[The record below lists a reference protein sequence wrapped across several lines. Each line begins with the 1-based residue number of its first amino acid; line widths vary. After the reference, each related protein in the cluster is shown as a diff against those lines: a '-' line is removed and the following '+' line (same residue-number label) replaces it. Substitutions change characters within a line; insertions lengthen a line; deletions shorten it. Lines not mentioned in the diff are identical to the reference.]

1 MLTIAEEVLLLFLD
15 DEKGTLIRGP
25 DIHVELALGGAVLM
39 DLALAN
45 RIDTDPQRLFVVDRS
60 PIGDD
65 ILDEVLARVA
75 ACEPD
80 RSTEYWLNEIRE
92 DTQAL
97 MARFIDRLVDRGIL
111 RRVEE
116 KILWVFETRR
126 YPVIDDREER
136 EVKRRI
142 TSVLFS
148 DELPD
153 PRDVVIIGL
162 VNACDL
168 LGAILH
174 HREAER
180 VQARADQIAKMDLI
194 GQAVTSTI
202 NDVRASILTMMSTM

>member
-45 RIDTDPQRLFVVDRS
+45 RIDTDPERLFVVDRT
-60 PIGDD
+60 PVGDD
-65 ILDEVLARVA
+65 VLDEVLARIV
-75 ACEPD
+75 ACEPE
-80 RSTEYWLNEIRE
+80 RSTEYWLNEVRE

-97 MARFIDRLVDRGIL
+97 MSRLIDRLVDRGVL

-148 DELPD
+148 DEIPD
-153 PRDVVIIGL
+153 PRDIVIIGI

-168 LGAILH
+168 LDVILH
-174 HREAER
+174 HREVEKVR
-180 VQARADQIAKMDLI
+180 DRADQIARMDFI
-194 GQAVTSTI
+194 GQAVNSTI
-202 NDVRASILTMMSTM
+202 NDVRASILSMMSTM

>member
-15 DEKGTLIRGP
+15 DEKGTFIRGP
-25 DIHVELALGGAVLM
+25 DIHVELAMSGAVLM

-45 RIDTDPQRLFVVDRS
+45 RIDTDPERLFVVDQT
-60 PIGDD
+60 PVGDRV
-65 ILDEVLARVA
+65 LDDLLARVA
-75 ACEPD
+75 ATEPE
-80 RSTEYWLNEIRE
+80 RSTEYWLNWIRE
-92 DTQAL
+92 DVPDI
-97 MARFIDRLVDRGIL
+97 MGHFIERLVERGIL
-111 RRVEE
+111 KRMEE

-153 PRDVVIIGL
+153 PRDVVIIGI

-168 LGAILH
+168 LEVILH
-174 HREAER
+174 HREVDKVRSRAE
-180 VQARADQIAKMDLI
+180 QISRMDFI
-194 GQAVTSTI
+194 GQAINSTI
-202 NDVRASILTMMSTM
+202 NDVRASILSMISTM

>member
-15 DEKGTLIRGP
+15 DEKGTFIRGP
-25 DIHVELALGGAVLM
+25 DIHVELAMSGAVLM

-45 RIDTDPQRLFVVDRS
+45 RIDTDPERLFVVDQT
-60 PIGDD
+60 PVGDRV
-65 ILDEVLARVA
+65 LDDLLSRIATS
-75 ACEPD
+75 EPE
-80 RSTEYWLNEIRE
+80 RSTEYWVNWIRE
-92 DTQAL
+92 DVPDI
-97 MARFIDRLVDRGIL
+97 MGHFIDRLVDRGIL
-111 RRVEE
+111 KRMEE

-153 PRDVVIIGL
+153 PRDVVIIGI

-168 LGAILH
+168 LEVILH
-174 HREAER
+174 HREVDKVRSRAE
-180 VQARADQIAKMDLI
+180 QISQMDFI
-194 GQAVTSTI
+194 GQAINRTI
-202 NDVRASILTMMSTM
+202 NDVRASILSMISTM

>member
-15 DEKGTLIRGP
+15 DEKGTFLRGP

-65 ILDEVLARVA
+65 ILDEVLARIA

-80 RSTEYWLNEIRE
+80 RPADYWLNELRE
-92 DTQAL
+92 ETQAL

-116 KILWVFETRR
+116 KFLWVFETRR

-148 DELPD
+148 DEIPD
-153 PRDVVIIGL
+153 PRDVVIIGI

-168 LGAILH
+168 LGLILH

-180 VQARADQIAKMDLI
+180 VQARADQISKMDLI
-194 GQAVTSTI
+194 GQAVTGTI
-202 NDVRASILTMMSTM
+202 NDVRASILTMMSAM

>member
-45 RIDTDPQRLFVVDRS
+45 RIDTDPERLFVVDRT
-60 PIGDD
+60 PMGDD
-65 ILDEVLARVA
+65 VLDEVLARIV
-75 ACEPD
+75 ACEPE
-80 RSTEYWLNEIRE
+80 RSTEYWLNEVRE

-97 MARFIDRLVDRGIL
+97 MSRLIDRLVDRGVL

-126 YPVIDDREER
+126 YPVIDDREVR
-136 EVKRRI
+136 EVKRRV
-142 TSVLFS
+142 TSILFS
-148 DELPD
+148 EEIPD

-180 VQARADQIAKMDLI
+180 VRERAEQISRMDLI
-194 GQAVTSTI
+194 GQAVTRTI
-202 NDVRASILTMMSTM
+202 NDVRTSILTMMSAM